1 MKSSVNCNAPESR
14 YKQRWHCRVLQD
26 REGRI
31 TSEAGENAALIIG
44 VIAGSLIA
52 IILIVLIILK
62 VKSRGDGTYK
72 VDESLGYAGPGH
84 SPHAALLAGQ
94 QASPPPPHPH
104 PHPHNG
110 SSRQQPQHA
119 AGMQPGP
126 VSKPKKQGV
135 KEWYV

>member
-1 MKSSVNCNAPESR
+1 MR
-14 YKQRWHCRVLQD
+14 D
-26 REGRI
+26 RDNRI
-31 TSEAGENAALIIG
+31 TSEASENAALIIG

-62 VKSRGDGTYK
+62 VKSRGDGAYK

-94 QASPPPPHPH
+94 QASPPPPPH
-104 PHPHNG
+104 GLGLGLGQGMHPHNG
-110 SSRQQPQHA
+110 NARQPQ
-119 AGMQPGP
+119 GLGVGGGVMQPGP
-126 VSKPKKQGV
+126 VSQPRKKQGV